1 MFESLK
7 NSKNHNE
14 LFRLMSFTTSNG
26 DNPLLKTISE
36 ADSDFTYSADMVMF
50 KFFYTIFP
58 LANFAVYYDDYKTV
72 SGRSDGELRSSFLR
86 TFKTISSSLISERG
100 IILQY

>member
-1 MFESLK
+1 
-7 NSKNHNE
+7 
-14 LFRLMSFTTSNG
+14 
-26 DNPLLKTISE
+26 
-36 ADSDFTYSADMVMF
+36 MF

-58 LANFAVYYDDYKTV
+58 LVNFAVYYDDYKTV
-72 SGRSDGELRSSFLR
+72 SGQSDGELRSSFLR